1 MASPTEPD
9 KIVSDLDER
18 SHVEQKK
25 SDRRRRA
32 ARTQSMTLIFIG
44 EGTIHWTESILASEV
59 ATQTIG
65 GMADDS
71 VESIEESKR
80 KRGNATDHEQESS
93 PINEQKKVES
103 KGAST
108 NKKMKIKK
116 RTVGH
121 VDYTDIGNEVFLQ
134 MLSTAFSSLK
144 YFKHISH
151 GEDPLKFLPQYLNL
165 VNQECYSELHLDQCE
180 FFHRIGT
187 TENIWNGRVSK
198 HMAEK
203 YSIRETYG
211 ASEDEV
217 TGRLQQMKNQLEQT
231 RNQVKQFEDDF
242 LARCPADEDHLPQ
255 MMNELSSI
263 VHLFV
268 KDKQKHIR
276 NDLHHHRQL
285 LILYATDHLLLQMF
299 FDLEPTDTQV

>member
-1 MASPTEPD
+1 MASPTEPG

-18 SHVEQKK
+18 PHVEQKK

-32 ARTQSMTLIFIG
+32 ARKQSMTL
-44 EGTIHWTESILASEV
+44 TITHKEMIYCVEEILASDM

-71 VESIEESKR
+71 VESVEESKR
-80 KRGNATDHEQESS
+80 KRDNATDHEQESS
-93 PINEQKKVES
+93 PTNEQKKVEL

-134 MLSTAFSSLK
+134 MLSTGFNSLE
-144 YFKHISH
+144 YFKHISN
-151 GEDPLKFLPQYLNL
+151 GEDPLKFIQRYLDL

-180 FFHRIGT
+180 FFHQIGT
-187 TENIWNGRVSK
+187 TEDIWNGRVSK

-211 ASEDEV
+211 ASKDEM
-217 TGRLQQMKNQLEQT
+217 TGRLQQMKTQLEQT
-231 RNQVKQFEDDF
+231 RNKVKQFEADF
-242 LARCPADEDHLPQ
+242 LAKCPSGEDQLLR
-255 MMNELSSI
+255 MMHELSSI
-263 VHLFV
+263 VHRFV

-276 NDLHHHRQL
+276 NDLYHHQEL